1 MNTPEKDPIFPPP
14 GTKSELEEGTTFSPR
29 FGVDG
34 LIPAIVTDEQTGDV
48 LMFAH
53 MDANALRL
61 TIETQTA
68 HFFSRSRGRLWKK
81 GEESGN
87 LLKVVELRTD
97 CDQDVIW
104 LKVSVSG
111 HGAACHTG
119 RRTCFYRAVELG
131 ASDGQ
136 PPTLSKVISER
147 LFEPKEVYSKAKKD
161 KA

>member
-1 MNTPEKDPIFPPP
+1 MNTPENEPIFLPPA
-14 GTKSELEEGTTFSPR
+14 TKSELEEGKAFTPR
-29 FGVDG
+29 FGADG
-34 LIPAIVTDEQTGDV
+34 LIPAIVTDQETGDV

-61 TIETQTA
+61 TIETQSA
-68 HFFSRSRGRLWKK
+68 HFFSRTRGRLWKK

-87 LLKVVELRTD
+87 VLKVVELRTD

-104 LKVSVSG
+104 LRVHILG

-119 RRTCFYRAVELG
+119 RRTCFYRAVEPG
-131 ASDGQ
+131 ASKDQ
-136 PPTLSKVISER
+136 PPTLSEVISER
-147 LFEPKEVYSKAKKD
+147 LFEPKEIYSRAKKD